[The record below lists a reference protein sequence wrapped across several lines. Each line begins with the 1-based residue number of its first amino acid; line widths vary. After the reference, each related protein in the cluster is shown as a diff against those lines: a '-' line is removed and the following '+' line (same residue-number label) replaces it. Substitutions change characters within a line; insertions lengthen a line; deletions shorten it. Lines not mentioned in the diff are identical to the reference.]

1 MCVCSP
7 QQLCVQFSVSSFTP
21 PSCGVHCLC
30 AAEDYTLPSY
40 WKDEY
45 GWRYQFFL
53 TILFLQFGAVW
64 AGCLY
69 YGAIRSTMRRN
80 FQTVCLFMLWLGCS
94 RALPPAALLCVAL
107 LCVAHAS
114 LLPRSAHRL
123 VGGPRGVC
131 RRVQRRRAHVPA
143 AGATNAVVYG
153 VFVVCGHV
161 APHRRRKVYVPV
173 VRLRSHIFAHRD
185 VHAFPRRA
193 PPDVIKSKYVV
204 GKYKY
209 VLLLLVTIML
219 STIPLSLVAAIGVA
233 QDTIHLIVRAVYGL
247 FAVGFAII
255 GTVSAYKLDKRLT
268 PAAATPKPA
277 TRSVTQPSSV
287 GEQRKG
293 SEPIDM
299 CVWRCVVS
307 VSCSVRRISCAL
319 LLRPF
324 RTASM
329 PPDGK
334 PGRPRKRSG

>member
-1 MCVCSP
+1 MYSAAVRTFLLRVPQTLWFTEFLLFVAMWRRIGVAKCTCLSSVCVP
-7 QQLCVQFSVSSFTP
+7 
-21 PSCGVHCLC
+21 
-30 AAEDYTLPSY
+30 
-40 WKDEY
+40 
-45 GWRYQFFL
+45 
-53 TILFLQFGAVW
+53 
-64 AGCLY
+64 
-69 YGAIRSTMRRN
+69 
-80 FQTVCLFMLWLGCS
+80 
-94 RALPPAALLCVAL
+94 
-107 LCVAHAS
+107 
-114 LLPRSAHRL
+114 
-123 VGGPRGVC
+123 
-131 RRVQRRRAHVPA
+131 
-143 AGATNAVVYG
+143 
-153 VFVVCGHV
+153 
-161 APHRRRKVYVPV
+161 
-173 VRLRSHIFAHRD
+173 IFAHRD